1 MVNMNNPRIQN
12 FKKSKF
18 KPLRKAFLVKLTEP
32 MNPLS
37 LSFRSVNYKK

>member
-1 MVNMNNPRIQN
+1 MVNNPRIEN
-12 FKKSKF
+12 FKKSKL
-18 KPLRKAFLVKLTEP
+18 KPLKKAFLVKLTAP

>member
-1 MVNMNNPRIQN
+1 MVNNPRTVN
-12 FKKSKF
+12 FKISKF
-18 KPLRKAFLVKLTEP
+18 KPLRKAFLVKLSEP